1 MALEDV
7 NYVAGLGKRFF
18 CRTKSEKISHHL
30 HFAQVFLGELTCGT
44 TTLKDS
50 EFVHVNF
57 QDENTYL
64 SSISSTSICSLFA
77 RFCSWFWYVLVL
89 KQTLHAKPGS
99 ILVPRARTPLLPP

>member
-7 NYVAGLGKRFF
+7 NYVAGLGEQFF

-30 HFAQVFLGELTCGT
+30 HFAQVFLGKLTCGT

-77 RFCSWFWYVLVL
+77 HYLLDFAHGFGMFWC
-89 KQTLHAKPGS
+89 
-99 ILVPRARTPLLPP
+99 